1 MKMTSKAKFMN
12 LDLIIMLIQHFLL
25 MRVVS
30 GAEKLMI
37 SILLEKDQFGND
49 QKNSWIRLYYLKA
62 ELIQTTSIKDH
73 LEIDGS

>member
-1 MKMTSKAKFMN
+1 
-12 LDLIIMLIQHFLL
+12 MLIQHFLL